1 MSGLKAHVNE
11 DVKSAMRAR
20 ERERLGVLRMIL
32 AAIKQREVDERVE
45 LDDTGV
51 LAVLDKLARQH
62 RESIDQFEKAGR
74 TDLSTKERFE
84 LGIVQSYLP
93 QPLTDDELAK
103 LIEDAVSETAASSI
117 RDMGRVMGVLKP
129 RVQGRTDMGKVGS
142 LVKSRLA

>member
-1 MSGLKAHVNE
+1 MSALKARVNE

-32 AAIKQREVDERVE
+32 AAIKQKEVDERIE

-62 RESIDQFEKAGR
+62 RDSIDQFDKAGR

-93 QPLTDDELAK
+93 QPLTDDELAT
-103 LIEDAVSETAASSI
+103 LIENAINETGASSA

-129 RVQGRTDMGKVGS
+129 KVQGRTDMGKVGG